1 MIELSGL
8 DFAYDSTDCGGVVKV
23 GIVQKQ
29 LLVVDL
35 FISVQMLQTRPF
47 HGAGTTYKAMDFVA
61 FGEQKLCEVR
71 AILSGDAGDEGGG
84 GHSFRFSVFGCEVSG
99 FRLKPGFEF
108 YDVRQI
114 FGASCC
120 LLIFQ

>member
-8 DFAYDSTDCGGVVKV
+8 DFADDSPDCGGVVKV

-35 FISVQMLQTRPF
+35 FVSVQMLQARSF
-47 HGAGTTYKAMDFVA
+47 HGAGTTYEAMDFVA

-71 AILSGDAGDEGGG
+71 AILSGDAGDEG
-84 GHSFRFSVFGCEVSG
+84 F
-99 FRLKPGFEF
+99 
-108 YDVRQI
+108 
-114 FGASCC
+114 
-120 LLIFQ
+120 